1 MHHRCHPTGLQ
12 GWPYFYREMKFT
24 MFYIC
29 HTRRPISADYTKE
42 RSNRMIQHRNDLLQG
57 QVSAE
62 GPAWKT
68 AAAERVEGQVGGLV
82 NTCWSSIQNRHFR
95 SGILESI
102 LLQLG
107 KLSFCISLV
116 CIFLGWT
123 LIASQCFELPVQ
135 ILWIFLCISSLLLWE
150 SRGHGSDSFI
160 YFCKSLSSGVAVTS
174 FIFLLGL
181 TGFTTVMH
189 FCYSVLLGFTMSMHR
204 DIKLSTTETMH
215 KSPNIMDSSLF

>member
-1 MHHRCHPTGLQ
+1 MHHRCHTTGLQ
-12 GWPYFYREMKFT
+12 GWPYFYGEMKFT
-24 MFYIC
+24 VFYIC
-29 HTRRPISADYTKE
+29 HTRRPFQLITWRNVQLEWFKTG
-42 RSNRMIQHRNDLLQG
+42 MICSRAESLLSDPRGGLQ
-57 QVSAE
+57 QQQ
-62 GPAWKT
+62 
-68 AAAERVEGQVGGLV
+68 RVEVGELV

-102 LLQLG
+102 PLQWG
-107 KLSFCISLV
+107 KLFFCVSLV

-123 LIASQCFELPVQ
+123 LIASQCFELPIQ

-181 TGFTTVMH
+181 TGFTTEC
-189 FCYSVLLGFTMSMHR
+189 FGFLLFNVIRLHHVDASW
-204 DIKLSTTETMH
+204 H
-215 KSPNIMDSSLF
+215 KTIDNRNNAQVP